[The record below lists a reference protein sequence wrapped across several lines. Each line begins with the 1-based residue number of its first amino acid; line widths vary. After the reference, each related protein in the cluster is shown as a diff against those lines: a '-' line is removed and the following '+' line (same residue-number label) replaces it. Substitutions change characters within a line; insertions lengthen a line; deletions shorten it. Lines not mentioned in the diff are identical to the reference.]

1 MGTSKNREE
10 WFRRWPTYK
19 QAYIHAFDRMI
30 EVRNEGGIG
39 RTCKQERKSSS
50 DISTEIH
57 ELERKSMDGVVPARL
72 DVIEKRIFA
81 HPDWVSGEEVMEWW
95 IR

>member
-1 MGTSKNREE
+1 
-10 WFRRWPTYK
+10 
-19 QAYIHAFDRMI
+19 
-30 EVRNEGGIG
+30 
-39 RTCKQERKSSS
+39 
-50 DISTEIH
+50 
-57 ELERKSMDGVVPARL
+57 MDGVVPARL